1 MGSQVYIAGI
11 NSACKIKMFL
21 QPFFS
26 VFLFAFLALSEES
39 MLGLT
44 ELDTGLLWKF
54 ANVELTSGQVYS
66 GQIVGV
72 YDETKFMWNPTEFNT
87 ITIFSCTNATQSLAS
102 FSTNPGEPNSVFSL
116 SNHDLV
122 SISLVEQPMI
132 MSDFRDYMRTH
143 GHVFS
148 HVPVEGEVWISQS
161 WGGYHQWEDG
171 RSNYAWDLGALNSD
185 MMSYSHFGTRNTD
198 FEVFQKTVILPMD
211 GKVVTVVREEIDND
225 PDIDAAV
232 ELADHE
238 NGSEVDLEEKP
249 QNMVE
254 LEIGGEGSPFLLRLL
269 HLKQNSIPSDIQV
282 GDALTAGTAIG
293 EVGNSGTTY
302 VPHLHVVFGFT
313 NGSGRFWSLPVD
325 WADVQHR
332 ILIPYSHG
340 YEYGPYHH
348 HENLYP
354 KEGYCVTK

>member
-1 MGSQVYIAGI
+1 MLH
-11 NSACKIKMFL
+11 L
-21 QPFFS
+21 QTFVVILLFS
-26 VFLFAFLALSEES
+26 VISQGFMPKSPVLS
-39 MLGLT
+39 

-54 ANVELTSGQVYS
+54 ANIELSSGEVYI

-87 ITIFSCTNATQSLAS
+87 LSIFSCIDSSEPLSS
-102 FSTNPGEPNSVFSL
+102 FSTTPGDPNSVYSL
-116 SNHDLV
+116 SNHNLV
-122 SISLVEQPMI
+122 SVSLVDQPMI
-132 MSDFRDYMRTH
+132 LSDFRNYMRSH
-143 GHVFS
+143 GHVFT
-148 HVPVEGEVWISQS
+148 HVPVEVEGEVWISQS

-171 RSNYAWDLGALNSD
+171 RSNYAWDLGALNSN
-185 MMSYSHFGTRNTD
+185 MLSYSHYGTRNTD
-198 FEVFQKTVILPMD
+198 YEVFEKTVILPMD
-211 GKVVTVVREEIDND
+211 GKVVTVVRNEIDND

-249 QNMVE
+249 QNIIE

-282 GDALTAGTAIG
+282 GATLTAGTALG
-293 EVGNSGTTY
+293 QVGNSGTTY

-332 ILIPYSHG
+332 IMIPYSHG

-348 HENLYP
+348 HEHLYP